1 MNSNKPIIF
10 DVIVIGGG
18 PGGLSSGLY
27 ASRQGLSTLLIE
39 AAPLTGGQMLN
50 TDIIDN
56 YIGAATQEAVEL
68 SNYMLEDASKYNL
81 QIHEDEKVISVTK
94 SGNIFTVKTNKN
106 EYNSLTII
114 VAVGS
119 KHKKITNKEL
129 KHVSYCAVCDSP
141 FYSDLDV
148 AVVGGGQT
156 AVESALLLADIAKS
170 VTLIHRRDKLRNEH
184 EKNSLYK
191 KRNINYMWNTQVL
204 DIKPINGKLQ
214 LELNNGQCVLFDGLF
229 PCIGQNVDVSFID
242 NDLISITKEGKIIVN
257 NLQKTITDG
266 LFAIGDVTDFPHQQ
280 VTIAVSQGAIAAL
293 EAYKFI
299 NLIK

>member
-1 MNSNKPIIF
+1 MNTSKPNIF
-10 DVIVIGGG
+10 DVIVVGGG

-39 AAPLTGGQMLN
+39 SSLLTGGQMLN
-50 TDIIDN
+50 TDVIDN

-68 SNYMLEDASKYNL
+68 SNHMLEDASKYNL
-81 QIHEDEKVISVTK
+81 QINEDEKVISVIKT
-94 SGNIFTVKTNKN
+94 GDIFTVKTNKAT
-106 EYNSLTII
+106 YNSLTVII
-114 VAVGS
+114 AVGS
-119 KHKKITNKEL
+119 KHTKITNKDL
-129 KHVSYCAVCDSP
+129 KHISYCAVCDAP

-156 AVESALLLADIAKS
+156 AVESALLLSDVAKS
-170 VTLIHRRDKLRNEH
+170 VTLIHRRDKLRNEY
-184 EKNSLYK
+184 EKKNLYK
-191 KRNINYMWNTQVL
+191 KHNISYMWNAQVL

-214 LELNNGQCVLFDGLF
+214 LELNNGQYVLFDGLF
-229 PCIGQNVDVSFID
+229 PCIGQTVDVSFID
-242 NDLISITKEGKIIVN
+242 NELITQTKDGKIIVN

-280 VTIAVSQGAIAAL
+280 VAIAVSQGAIASL

-299 NLIK
+299 NSIK

>member
-1 MNSNKPIIF
+1 MNTTKPNLF

-39 AAPLTGGQMLN
+39 SSLLTGGQMLN

-81 QIHEDEKVISVTK
+81 QIHEDEQVISVTK
-94 SGNIFTVKTNKN
+94 TGDIFTVKTNKTT
-106 EYNSLTII
+106 YNSLTVII
-114 VAVGS
+114 AVGS
-119 KHKKITNKEL
+119 KHTKITNKDL
-129 KHVSYCAVCDSP
+129 KHISYCAVCDAP

-156 AVESALLLADIAKS
+156 AVESALLLSDVAKS
-170 VTLIHRRDKLRNEH
+170 VTLIHRRDKLRNEY
-184 EKNSLYK
+184 EKKNLYK
-191 KRNINYMWNTQVL
+191 KHNINYMWNTQVL
-204 DIKPINGKLQ
+204 DIKPVNGKLQ
-214 LELNNGQCVLFDGLF
+214 LELNHGQYALFDGLF
-229 PCIGQNVDVSFID
+229 PCIGQTVDVSFID
-242 NDLISITKEGKIIVN
+242 SELITQTKDGKIIVS
-257 NLQKTITDG
+257 NLQKTTTDG

-280 VTIAVSQGAIAAL
+280 VAIAVSQGAIASL

-299 NLIK
+299 NSIK

>member
-1 MNSNKPIIF
+1 MSTSKPNLF

-39 AAPLTGGQMLN
+39 ASLLTGGQMLN
-50 TDIIDN
+50 TEIIDN
-56 YIGAATQEAVEL
+56 YIGAATQEAIEL
-68 SNYMLEDASKYNL
+68 SSYMLEDASKYNL
-81 QIHEDEKVISVTK
+81 QINEDEKVINLTK
-94 SGNIFTVKTNKN
+94 SGNVFIVKTDKAT
-106 EYNSLTII
+106 YNALTVI

-119 KHKKITNKEL
+119 KHTKITNKDL
-129 KHVSYCAVCDSP
+129 KHISYCAVCDAP

-148 AVVGGGQT
+148 AVIGGGQT
-156 AVESALLLADIAKS
+156 AVESALLLSDVAKS
-170 VTLIHRRDKLRNEH
+170 VTLIHRRDKLRNEY
-184 EKNSLYK
+184 EKKNLYRK
-191 KRNINYMWNTQVL
+191 HNINYMWNTQVL
-204 DIKPINGKLQ
+204 DIKPVNGKLQ
-214 LELNNGQCVLFDGLF
+214 LEFNNGQYVLFDGLF
-229 PCIGQNVDVSFID
+229 PCIGQTVDVGFID
-242 NDLISITKEGKIIVN
+242 SELINKTKDGKIIVS

-280 VTIAVSQGAIAAL
+280 VAIAVSQGAIASL

>member
-1 MNSNKPIIF
+1 MNTSKPNLF

-39 AAPLTGGQMLN
+39 ASLLTGGQMLN
-50 TDIIDN
+50 TEIIDN
-56 YIGAATQEAVEL
+56 YIGAATQEAIEL

-81 QIHEDEKVISVTK
+81 QINEDEKVINLTK
-94 SGNIFTVKTNKN
+94 SGDVFIVKTDKAT
-106 EYNSLTII
+106 YHALTVII
-114 VAVGS
+114 AVGS
-119 KHKKITNKEL
+119 KHTKITNKDL
-129 KHVSYCAVCDSP
+129 KHISYCAVCDAP

-156 AVESALLLADIAKS
+156 AVESALLLSDIAKS
-170 VTLIHRRDKLRNEH
+170 VTLIHRRDKLRNEY
-184 EKNSLYK
+184 EKKNLYK
-191 KRNINYMWNTQVL
+191 KHNINYMWRAQVL
-204 DIKPINGKLQ
+204 DIKPIDGKLQ
-214 LELNNGQCVLFDGLF
+214 LELNNGQYVLFDGLF
-229 PCIGQNVDVSFID
+229 PCIGQTVDVGFID
-242 NDLISITKEGKIIVN
+242 NELITQTKDGKIIVS

-280 VTIAVSQGAIAAL
+280 VAIAVSQGAIASL

-299 NLIK
+299 NSIK

>member
-1 MNSNKPIIF
+1 MNTSKPNLF

-39 AAPLTGGQMLN
+39 ASLLTGGQMLN
-50 TDIIDN
+50 TEIIDN
-56 YIGAATQEAVEL
+56 YIGAATQEAIEL

-81 QIHEDEKVISVTK
+81 QINEDEKVINLTK
-94 SGNIFTVKTNKN
+94 SGDVFIVKTDKAT
-106 EYNSLTII
+106 YNALTVI

-119 KHKKITNKEL
+119 KHTKITNKDL
-129 KHVSYCAVCDSP
+129 KHISYCAVCDAP

-148 AVVGGGQT
+148 AVIGGGQT
-156 AVESALLLADIAKS
+156 AVESALLLSDVAKS
-170 VTLIHRRDKLRNEH
+170 VTLIHRRDKLRNEY
-184 EKNSLYK
+184 EKKNLYRK
-191 KRNINYMWNTQVL
+191 HNINYMWNTQVL
-204 DIKPINGKLQ
+204 DIKPVNGKLQ
-214 LELNNGQCVLFDGLF
+214 LEFNNGQYVLFDGLF
-229 PCIGQNVDVSFID
+229 PCIGQTVDVGFID
-242 NDLISITKEGKIIVN
+242 SELINKTKDGEIIVS

-280 VTIAVSQGAIAAL
+280 VAIAVSQGAIASL